1 MPPFLRR
8 SLKTHPMTPSRLLL
22 LVPLLLASCASGR
35 ATSGDLA
42 SRSRSLLGPVCTI
55 SVPAAVEVDEAADAA
70 FGEIARIERL
80 VSTWRSDSELSRLN
94 DAPPGRSIAVSL
106 GVVDLLERATALS
119 RDTAGAFTPL
129 AGRLIAMWD
138 LRGEGR
144 VPAEGDARAA
154 AAAIASGGLRLD
166 RERRTVARIGKV
178 ALEEGGFAK
187 GYALDRA
194 METLRE
200 RGVPRAILDFG
211 GQVAL
216 YGFGELVEI
225 DIAHPEDRGRPA
237 ARLAINSGSVATTSG
252 SEKHFEHDGAR
263 YSHIVDPR
271 SGRALPPSGSA
282 TAIHEEALV
291 ADALSTAFYVLGP
304 REGLVLADREGFAA
318 IWLVP
323 EGDSYRVVRS
333 AAASALPLEIH
344 EDLKT
349 WKKEW

>member
-1 MPPFLRR
+1 
-8 SLKTHPMTPSRLLL
+8 MTPSRVLLL
-22 LVPLLLASCASGR
+22 IPLLLASCASGHS
-35 ATSGDLA
+35 TSADLV
-42 SRSRSLLGPVCTI
+42 SRSRYLMGTACTI
-55 SVPAAVEVDEAADAA
+55 SVPASVEVDGATGAA

-80 VSTWRSDSELSRLN
+80 VSTWRSDSELSRIN

-106 GVVDLLERATALS
+106 EVIDLLERATALS
-119 RDTAGAFTPL
+119 RDTEGAFSPL

-144 VPAEGDARAA
+144 VPADGDARAA
-154 AAAIASGGLRLD
+154 AGAIASGGLRLA
-166 RERRTVARIGKV
+166 RERGTVARIGEV
-178 ALEEGGFAK
+178 AVEEGGFAK

-194 METLRE
+194 VDALRE
-200 RGVPRAILDFG
+200 RGVPRALLDFG

-216 YGFGELVEI
+216 YGFGDAVEI
-225 DIAHPEDRGRPA
+225 DIAHPEDRERPA
-237 ARLAINSGSVATTSG
+237 VRLAVRSGSVATTSG
-252 SEKHFEHDGAR
+252 SEKRFEKDGAR

-282 TAIHEEALV
+282 TAIHDEALV

-304 REGLVLADREGFAA
+304 GAGLALADREGFAA

-323 EGDSYRVVRS
+323 EEGDSYRVVRS
-333 AAASALPLEIH
+333 AAASALSLEIH
-344 EDLKT
+344 EDLTT